1 MCGLCVCECVSVC
14 VSACVCVCGCVCEC
28 LRVCMCMWVCVRA
41 RVCVCVWVV
50 CTCARVWGAC
60 VHVCAG
66 KIESED
72 VIVRREASL
81 TTSRT
86 SNH

>member
-1 MCGLCVCECVSVC
+1 MC
-14 VSACVCVCGCVCEC
+14 VSACVCVCGCVCA
-28 LRVCMCMWVCVRA
+28 RVCACACGWCVRA
-41 RVCVCVWVV
+41 RVCGVHVYM
-50 CTCARVWGAC
+50 CTC
-60 VHVCAG
+60 VCG

-86 SNH
+86 NNH